1 MPINRNITRYQN
13 GVTNHS
19 EDGVFG
25 SLPVPDQARMHGFVD
40 DFDKYTAAQWVVG
53 GVGTPVAP
61 LLVAGDGGILSLTNT
76 AASGDNNW
84 IQQLVTSWT
93 FVAGKRVFFKALAQV
108 DDATLAVFSFGLQI
122 AVAGNNFLTPADGV
136 FIRKP
141 AADTNVY
148 LVSRVGGVET
158 LSAALG
164 VVAAGT
170 QFNLEFA
177 YDGAGNIVA
186 GLNGVAKASITPAAI
201 TAVPLKITAGIQNGS
216 AVVRVGLVD
225 QLACY
230 KER

>member
-1 MPINRNITRYQN
+1 MPINRNITRWPN
-13 GVTNHS
+13 GFTNHS

-25 SLPVPDQARMHGFVD
+25 SLPVPDQARMHTYLE
-40 DFDKYTAAQWVVG
+40 DFDRYTAAQWVVG

-61 LLVAGDGGILSLTNT
+61 LLVAGDGGILSLTNS

-84 IQQLVTSWT
+84 IQQAVTSWT
-93 FVAGKRVFFKALAQV
+93 FVTGKRVFFKCLATV
-108 DDATLAVFSFGLQI
+108 DDATLAVFAAGLQV
-122 AVAGNNFLTPADGV
+122 AVAANNFLTPADGV

-158 LSAALG
+158 LSVALG
-164 VVAAGT
+164 VITSAT
-170 QFNLEFA
+170 QFNIELS
-177 YDGAGNIVA
+177 YDGSGNIVA
-186 GLNGVAKASITPAAI
+186 GLNGVVKASITPAAI
-201 TAVPLKITAGIQNGS
+201 TAVPLKTTFGIQNGS
-216 AVVRVGLVD
+216 AVIRVGLLD